1 MLHVYVVEA
10 SGWVDGQFIHIAS
23 DYHQSLVD
31 CYDDLAE
38 PLRGYAS
45 KNSVINLGG

>member
-23 DYHQSLVD
+23 DYHQSLED
-31 CYDDLAE
+31 CYDDLLEAPHGLCFE
-38 PLRGYAS
+38 EFCY
-45 KNSVINLGG
+45 

>member
-23 DYHQSLVD
+23 DYHQSLED
-31 CYDDLAE
+31 CYDDLSEAPADLCFE
-38 PLRGYAS
+38 EFCY
-45 KNSVINLGG
+45 

>member
-10 SGWVDGQFIHIAS
+10 SGWVDGQFIYIAS
-23 DYHQSLVD
+23 DYHQSLMD

-38 PLRGYAS
+38 APQGLCFEEFCY
-45 KNSVINLGG
+45 

>member
-1 MLHVYVVEA
+1 MLHVYVVEV
-10 SGWVDGQFIHIAS
+10 SGWVDGQFIHMAS

-38 PLRGYAS
+38 APQGLCFEEFCY
-45 KNSVINLGG
+45 